1 MKDAS
6 SKSEESSKARETEYR
21 IVHVED
27 GKTVTECR
35 FKASGND
42 EALKV
47 LAKYRE
53 EHCDGKEHYLKY
65 SHMHVAFSNGE
76 EKCFDT
82 VEEMLDDYRKRIG
95 KVKLFFRHFCY
106 KWSMRWTD
114 FTFFWKNLL
123 CWLKTKHSLEESWGV
138 DDHVLEDL
146 LFNVRKLLKDNVG
159 VSSYFYGLARKKIHE
174 GEQGFDLDAYNAE
187 HHETTPE
194 EDKVALE
201 LCKAAYNDLIEKI
214 LLYRYYE
221 SYGHVNT
228 QEEGMAEIAA
238 KYKDTIPYKEG
249 FYDSIDYLKLD
260 EIQNAVWDSIWDWMK
275 EYGRTLWD

>member
-6 SKSEESSKARETEYR
+6 SKSEESSKAREVEYR

-53 EHCDGKEHYLKY
+53 EHCDGKERYLKY
-65 SHMHVAFSNGE
+65 SHMHVALSNGE

-82 VEEMLDDYRKRIG
+82 VEEMLDDYRERTG

-114 FTFFWKNLL
+114 FTFFWKNLRY
-123 CWLKTKHSLEESWGV
+123 WLKTKHSLEESWSV

-146 LFNVRKLLKDNVG
+146 LFNVRKLLKDKTG
-159 VSSYFYGLARKKIHE
+159 VSTCFYGLARKKMHE
-174 GEQGFDLDAYNAE
+174 GEQGFDLDKYNAE
-187 HHETTPE
+187 HYEFTEE
-194 EDKVALE
+194 EDEAALKLRDE
-201 LCKAAYNDLIEKI
+201 TYSDLIEKI
-214 LLYRYYE
+214 LLYKYYQ
-221 SYGHVNT
+221 SYGHVDLK
-228 QEEGMAEIAA
+228 EEGMAAIAA
-238 KYKDTIPYKEG
+238 KHAVPCREG
-249 FYDSIDYLKLD
+249 FYKEIDYMKLD
-260 EIQNAVWDSIWDWMK
+260 EVQNAVWDSIWDWMK